1 MRGPVL
7 TVAADDPSLARKHL
21 IDYLLAAGVIATPA
35 DAEALLDEAEAEAAT
50 VLVP

>member
-7 TVAADDPSLARKHL
+7 TIAADDPPSARQHL

-35 DAEALLDEAEAEAAT
+35 DAEALLDEVEAQAAT
-50 VLVP
+50 VLLP